1 MLILNRHKYEQ
12 IQIGDDIVVVY
23 LGTNRHG
30 RGRIGVQAPKEI
42 PVTRMAQLFRPRGP
56 RAELTEPPPDL

>member
-1 MLILNRHKYEQ
+1 MLVLTRHINEQ
-12 IQIGDDIVVVY
+12 IQIGDNIVVVY

-30 RGRIGVQAPKEI
+30 RGRIGVQAPREI

-56 RAELTEPPPDL
+56 RAELTEPPPAL